1 MPLTNISIENFT
13 VFSKIEIPFSKGIN
27 VFIGGNG
34 MGKTHLLKIL
44 YAFCE
49 RPKAKEHFERQHK
62 DSQNMNGESLRP
74 KFNEIEMQGFPF
86 ILSRCFFVN
95 QGNALFRD
103 KKAYQTVEI
112 VQDDNFKFR
121 MDYPPSANPVFES
134 STIVLAGREQET
146 NAVFIPV
153 AEMLSHSKGFL
164 ELNSKYEMPF
174 DQTQVDILVNAG
186 LPETREIS
194 PLCTALL
201 EKIGKIID
209 GEVLYENG
217 KYYIIKKSGLKVE
230 FSLEASGYQKF
241 GLLWKLL
248 RNGLLEK
255 GSVLFWDEPEAS
267 LNPELMSV
275 LVDIL
280 LELQR
285 NGVQIFVATH
295 SEILARNFAAACK
308 DNNEVMFCALYKDGE
323 QVKVEMNDRFD
334 LLERNK
340 LTDARVDV
348 YHKELEK
355 GLDND

>member
-1 MPLTNISIENFT
+1 VEIKDFL
-13 VFSKIEIPFSKGIN
+13 VFKGEFAVDFCPGVN
-27 VFIGGNG
+27 VIIGGNAT
-34 MGKTHLLKIL
+34 GKTTLMKVM
-44 YAFCE
+44 Y
-49 RPKAKEHFERQHK
+49 
-62 DSQNMNGESLRP
+62 
-74 KFNEIEMQGFPF
+74 FPF
-86 ILSRCFFVN
+86 ILAHEKIYKMPGFLDSVTTRRIAGYGYTKDTQGKIIFDDVEYFFF
-95 QGNALFRD
+95 GSAPMASCSSLD
-103 KKAYQTVEI
+103 K
-112 VQDDNFKFR
+112 VQ
-121 MDYPPSANPVFES
+121 A
-134 STIVLAGREQET
+134 I
-146 NAVFIPV
+146 FIPV
-153 AEMLSHSKGFL
+153 IEMLSHSKGFL

-174 DQTQVDILVNAG
+174 DQIQVDILINAG

-194 PLCTALL
+194 PLCAALL

-230 FSLEASGYQKF
+230 FSLEASGFQKF

-267 LNPELMSV
+267 LNPELMSG

-295 SEILARNFAAACK
+295 SEILARNFAVARK

-323 QVKVEMNDRFD
+323 QVKVETNDRFD
-334 LLERNK
+334 LLEHNK
-340 LTDARVDV
+340 LTDARVNV
-348 YHKELEK
+348 YHKELER